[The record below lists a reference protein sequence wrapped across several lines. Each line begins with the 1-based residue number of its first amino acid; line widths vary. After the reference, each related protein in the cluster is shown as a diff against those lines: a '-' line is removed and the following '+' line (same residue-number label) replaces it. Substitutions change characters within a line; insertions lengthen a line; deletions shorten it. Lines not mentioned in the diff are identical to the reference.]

1 MIFKTNET
9 FIDYIIDILN
19 YNGTEKFDFI
29 FEKVILILNMDGI
42 DNITNF
48 LISPEHNIAILFFNR
63 KIYSKYRLFKI
74 IFLFQAF
81 F

>member
-1 MIFKTNET
+1 
-9 FIDYIIDILN
+9 
-19 YNGTEKFDFI
+19 
-29 FEKVILILNMDGI
+29 MDGI

-48 LISPEHNIAILFFNR
+48 LISPERNIAILFFNR

>member
-48 LISPEHNIAILFFNR
+48 LISPERNIAFF
-63 KIYSKYRLFKI
+63 F
-74 IFLFQAF
+74 
-81 F
+81 